1 MKSMILAII
10 GVIIG
15 FVLLVK
21 GADFFVEGSGSVA
34 KKFNIPVFIIGMT
47 IVAMGTSA
55 PECAVSISAS
65 LRGINGMAISNVIGS
80 NIFNL
85 LVVCGVCALFQ
96 PLVIKKE
103 TLKKEFPFSVLVAVI
118 IGVMGLAGM
127 MVGHM
132 DGIILVV
139 IFALFLYWMVR
150 SAKKS
155 MQAGED
161 VEAEEIKDLPIWKCL
176 VFIGGGL
183 VAIVIGGQMVVNCSE
198 TIARGFGLS
207 ETLIGLTICSIG
219 TSLPELVTSVVAARK
234 NQAGMALGNVIGS
247 NIFNILLVGGLASAI
262 SPIAVNMNNL
272 IDIVILVAVSLY
284 IMILVWKKQLL
295 TRAGGVSML
304 AIYAAYMVYIC
315 VREVL

>member
-1 MKSMILAII
+1 MILAII

-219 TSLPELVTSVVAARK
+219 TSLPEQVTSVVAARK

-284 IMILVWKKQLL
+284 IMILVWRKQLL

>member
-1 MKSMILAII
+1 MILAII

-118 IGVMGLAGM
+118 IGVMGLAG
-127 MVGHM
+127 
-132 DGIILVV
+132 IILVV

-219 TSLPELVTSVVAARK
+219 TSLPELVTSVVAAKK

-262 SPIAVNMNNL
+262 SPIAMNMNNL
-272 IDIVILVAVSLY
+272 IDIVILVIVSLY
-284 IMILVWKKQLL
+284 IMALVWKKQLL

-304 AIYAAYMVYIC
+304 AVYAAYMVYIC

>member
-1 MKSMILAII
+1 MILAII

-65 LRGINGMAISNVIGS
+65 LRGTNGMAISNVIGS

-219 TSLPELVTSVVAARK
+219 TSLPELVTSVVAAKK

-262 SPIAVNMNNL
+262 SPIAMNMNNL
-272 IDIVILVAVSLY
+272 IDIVILVIVSLY
-284 IMILVWKKQLL
+284 IMALVWKKQLL

-304 AIYAAYMVYIC
+304 AVYAAYMVYIC

>member
-1 MKSMILAII
+1 MILAII

-34 KKFNIPVFIIGMT
+34 KKFNVPVFIIGMT

-65 LRGINGMAISNVIGS
+65 LHGSNGMAISNVIGS

-96 PLVIKKE
+96 PLEIKKE
-103 TLKKEFPFSVLVAVI
+103 TLKREFPFSVLVGVI
-118 IGVMGLAGM
+118 IGIMGLIGM
-127 MVGHM
+127 KVGHVE
-132 DGIILVV
+132 GIILVV
-139 IFALFLYWMVR
+139 LFAIFLYGMVR
-150 SAKKS
+150 IARNTRK
-155 MQAGED
+155 AGEL
-161 VEAEEIKDLPIWKCL
+161 VEEEEIKDLPLWKCL

-183 VAIVIGGQMVVNCSE
+183 VAIVIGGQVVVNCSE

-219 TSLPELVTSVVAARK
+219 TSLPELVTSVVAAKK

-262 SPIAVNMNNL
+262 SPIAMNMNNL
-272 IDIVILVAVSLY
+272 IDIVILVIVSVY
-284 IMILVWKKQLL
+284 IMALVWKKQLL

-304 AIYAAYMVYIC
+304 VVYAAYMVYIC

>member
-1 MKSMILAII
+1 MILAII

-139 IFALFLYWMVR
+139 IFSLFLYWMVR

-262 SPIAVNMNNL
+262 SPIVVNMNNL

-284 IMILVWKKQLL
+284 IMILVWRKQLL

>member
-1 MKSMILAII
+1 MILAII

-55 PECAVSISAS
+55 PDCAVSISAS

-284 IMILVWKKQLL
+284 IMILVWRKQLL

>member
-1 MKSMILAII
+1 MILAII

-34 KKFNIPVFIIGMT
+34 KKFNVPVFIIGMT

-65 LRGINGMAISNVIGS
+65 LHGSTGMAISNVIGS

-96 PLVIKKE
+96 PLEIKKE
-103 TLKKEFPFSVLVAVI
+103 TLKREFPFSVLFAVI
-118 IGVMGLAGM
+118 IGIMGLIGM
-127 MVGHM
+127 KVGHVE
-132 DGIILVV
+132 GIILVV
-139 IFALFLYWMVR
+139 LFAVFLYGMVR
-150 SAKKS
+150 IARNTRK
-155 MQAGED
+155 AGE
-161 VEAEEIKDLPIWKCL
+161 VIEEEEIKDLPLWKCL

-183 VAIVIGGQMVVNCSE
+183 VAIVIGGQVVVNCSE

-219 TSLPELVTSVVAARK
+219 TSLPELVTSVVAAKK

-262 SPIAVNMNNL
+262 SPIAMNMNNL
-272 IDIVILVAVSLY
+272 IDIVILVIVSVY
-284 IMILVWKKQLL
+284 IMALVWKKQLL

-304 AIYAAYMVYIC
+304 VVYVAYMVYIC

>member
-1 MKSMILAII
+1 MILAII

-198 TIARGFGLS
+198 TIARGCGLS

-219 TSLPELVTSVVAARK
+219 TSLPELVTSVVAAKK

-262 SPIAVNMNNL
+262 SPIAMNMNNL
-272 IDIVILVAVSLY
+272 IDIVILVIVSLY
-284 IMILVWKKQLL
+284 IMALVWKKQLL

-304 AIYAAYMVYIC
+304 AVYAAYMVYIC

>member
-1 MKSMILAII
+1 
-10 GVIIG
+10 
-15 FVLLVK
+15 
-21 GADFFVEGSGSVA
+21 
-34 KKFNIPVFIIGMT
+34 
-47 IVAMGTSA
+47 
-55 PECAVSISAS
+55 
-65 LRGINGMAISNVIGS
+65 MAISNVIGS

-284 IMILVWKKQLL
+284 IMILVWRKQLL

>member
-1 MKSMILAII
+1 MILAII

>member
-1 MKSMILAII
+1 MVLAII
-10 GVIIG
+10 SVIIG

-21 GADFFVEGSGSVA
+21 GADFFVEGSGAVA
-34 KKFNIPVFIIGMT
+34 KKFNVPVFIIGMT

-96 PLVIKKE
+96 PLVIKKA

-118 IGVMGLAGM
+118 IGIMGFIGM
-127 MVGHM
+127 TVGHV

-139 IFALFLYWMVR
+139 IFAFFLYWMVL

-155 MQAGED
+155 MQAGEEI
-161 VEAEEIKDLPIWKCL
+161 EAEEIKDLPMWKCL

-183 VAIVIGGQMVVNCSE
+183 VAIVIGGQIVVNSAE

-207 ETLIGLTICSIG
+207 ETLIGLTVCSIG
-219 TSLPELVTSVVAARK
+219 TSLPELVTSVVAAKK

-262 SPIAVNMNNL
+262 SPIAVNMNNI
-272 IDIVILVAVSLY
+272 IDIVLLIIISLY

-295 TRAGGVSML
+295 TRAGGMSML
-304 AIYAAYMVYIC
+304 VIYAAYMVYIC
-315 VREVL
+315 AREVL

>member
-1 MKSMILAII
+1 MILAII

-34 KKFNIPVFIIGMT
+34 KKFNVPVFIIGMT

-65 LRGINGMAISNVIGS
+65 LHGSNGMAISNVIGS

-96 PLVIKKE
+96 PLEIKKE
-103 TLKKEFPFSVLVAVI
+103 TLKREFPFSVLVAVI
-118 IGVMGLAGM
+118 IGIMGLIGM
-127 MVGHM
+127 KVGHVE
-132 DGIILVV
+132 GIILVV
-139 IFALFLYWMVR
+139 LFAVFLYGMVR
-150 SAKKS
+150 IARNTRK
-155 MQAGED
+155 AGEL
-161 VEAEEIKDLPIWKCL
+161 VEEEEIKDLPLWKCL

-183 VAIVIGGQMVVNCSE
+183 VAIVIGGQVVVNCSE

-219 TSLPELVTSVVAARK
+219 TSLPELVTTVTAILKKESSLSVGNIIGANMIDSAFILPICTLLSGEKLPVSL
-234 NQAGMALGNVIGS
+234 QMAQIDMPLC
-247 NIFNILLVGGLASAI
+247 ILISVLALL
-262 SPIAVNMNNL
+262 PML
-272 IDIVILVAVSLY
+272 IRQKIKRRDGILVFSIYAGYLLY
-284 IMILVWKKQLL
+284 ICW
-295 TRAGGVSML
+295 
-304 AIYAAYMVYIC
+304 AI
-315 VREVL
+315 

>member
-1 MKSMILAII
+1 MILAII

-132 DGIILVV
+132 DGIILV

-219 TSLPELVTSVVAARK
+219 TSLPELVTSVVAAKK

-262 SPIAVNMNNL
+262 SPIAMNMNNL
-272 IDIVILVAVSLY
+272 IDIVILVIVSLY
-284 IMILVWKKQLL
+284 IMALVWKKQLL

-304 AIYAAYMVYIC
+304 AVYAAYMVYIC

>member
-1 MKSMILAII
+1 MILAII

-183 VAIVIGGQMVVNCSE
+183 IAIVIGGQMVVNCSE

-284 IMILVWKKQLL
+284 IMILVWRKQLL

>member
-1 MKSMILAII
+1 MILAII

-219 TSLPELVTSVVAARK
+219 TSLPELVNSVVAARK

-284 IMILVWKKQLL
+284 IMILVWRKQLL

>member
-1 MKSMILAII
+1 MILAII

-262 SPIAVNMNNL
+262 SPIVVNMNNL

-284 IMILVWKKQLL
+284 IMSLVWRKQLL

>member
-1 MKSMILAII
+1 MILAII

-150 SAKKS
+150 SAKKF

-284 IMILVWKKQLL
+284 IMILVWRKQLL

>member
-1 MKSMILAII
+1 MILAII

-34 KKFNIPVFIIGMT
+34 KKFNVPVFIIGMT

-65 LRGINGMAISNVIGS
+65 LHGSNGMAISNVIGS

-96 PLVIKKE
+96 PLEIKIE
-103 TLKKEFPFSVLVAVI
+103 TLKREFPFSVLVAVI
-118 IGVMGLAGM
+118 IGIMGLIGM
-127 MVGHM
+127 KVGHVE
-132 DGIILVV
+132 GIILVV
-139 IFALFLYWMVR
+139 LFAVFLYGMVR
-150 SAKKS
+150 IARNTRK
-155 MQAGED
+155 AGE
-161 VEAEEIKDLPIWKCL
+161 VIEEEEIKDLPLWKCL

-183 VAIVIGGQMVVNCSE
+183 VAIVIGGQVVVNCSE

-219 TSLPELVTSVVAARK
+219 TSLPELVTSVVAAKK

-262 SPIAVNMNNL
+262 SPIAMNMNNL
-272 IDIVILVAVSLY
+272 IDIVILVIVSVY
-284 IMILVWKKQLL
+284 IMALVWKKQLL

-304 AIYAAYMVYIC
+304 VVYAAYMVYIC

>member
-1 MKSMILAII
+1 MILAII

-247 NIFNILLVGGLASAI
+247 NIFNILLVGGLASSI

-284 IMILVWKKQLL
+284 IMILVWRKQLL

>member
-1 MKSMILAII
+1 MILAII

-304 AIYAAYMVYIC
+304 TIYAAYMVYIC

>member
-1 MKSMILAII
+1 MVLAII

-34 KKFNIPVFIIGMT
+34 KKFNVPVFIIGMT

-65 LRGINGMAISNVIGS
+65 LQGSNGMAISNVIGS

-96 PLVIKKE
+96 PLVIKKA
-103 TLKKEFPFSVLVAVI
+103 TLKKEFPFSVLAAVI
-118 IGVMGLAGM
+118 LGIMGFLGM
-127 MVGHM
+127 TVGHA
-132 DGIILVV
+132 DGIILVA
-139 IFALFLYWMVR
+139 IFAFFLYWMVL

-161 VEAEEIKDLPIWKCL
+161 VEAEEIKDLPVWKCL
-176 VFIGGGL
+176 IFIGGGL
-183 VAIVIGGQMVVNCSE
+183 VAIVIGGQIVVNCSE

-219 TSLPELVTSVVAARK
+219 TSLPELVTSVVAAKK

-262 SPIAVNMNNL
+262 SPIGVNMNNI
-272 IDIVILVAVSLY
+272 IDIVLLIIISLY
-284 IMILVWKKQLL
+284 IMILVCW
-295 TRAGGVSML
+295 
-304 AIYAAYMVYIC
+304 
-315 VREVL
+315 

>member
-1 MKSMILAII
+1 MILAII

-284 IMILVWKKQLL
+284 IMILVWRKQLL
-295 TRAGGVSML
+295 TRADGVSML

>member
-1 MKSMILAII
+1 MILAII

-295 TRAGGVSML
+295 TRAVGVSML

>member
-1 MKSMILAII
+1 MILAII

-198 TIARGFGLS
+198 TIARGFGLR

-284 IMILVWKKQLL
+284 IMILVWRKQLL

>member
-1 MKSMILAII
+1 MILAII

-34 KKFNIPVFIIGMT
+34 KKFNVPVFIIGMT

-65 LRGINGMAISNVIGS
+65 LHGSNGMAISNVIGS

-96 PLVIKKE
+96 PLEIKKE
-103 TLKKEFPFSVLVAVI
+103 TLKREFPFSVLVAVI
-118 IGVMGLAGM
+118 IGIMGVIGM
-127 MVGHM
+127 KVGHV

-139 IFALFLYWMVR
+139 LFAVFLYGMVR
-150 SAKKS
+150 IARNTRK
-155 MQAGED
+155 AGEV
-161 VEAEEIKDLPIWKCL
+161 VEEEEIKDLPLWKCL

-183 VAIVIGGQMVVNCSE
+183 VAIVIGGQVVVNCSE

-219 TSLPELVTSVVAARK
+219 TSLPELVTSVVAAKK

-262 SPIAVNMNNL
+262 SPIAMTMNNL
-272 IDIVILVAVSLY
+272 IDIVILVIVSVY
-284 IMILVWKKQLL
+284 IMALVWKKQLL
-295 TRAGGVSML
+295 TRAGGASMI
-304 AIYAAYMVYIC
+304 AVYAAYMVYIC

>member
-1 MKSMILAII
+1 MILAII

-127 MVGHM
+127 MAGHM

-219 TSLPELVTSVVAARK
+219 TSLPELVTSVVAAKK

-262 SPIAVNMNNL
+262 SPIAMNMNNL
-272 IDIVILVAVSLY
+272 IDIVILVIVSLY
-284 IMILVWKKQLL
+284 IMALVWKKQLL

-304 AIYAAYMVYIC
+304 AVYAAYMVYIC

>member
-1 MKSMILAII
+1 MILAII

-198 TIARGFGLS
+198 TIACGFGLS

-219 TSLPELVTSVVAARK
+219 TSLPELVTSVVAAKK

-262 SPIAVNMNNL
+262 SPIAMNMNNL
-272 IDIVILVAVSLY
+272 IDIVILVIVSLY
-284 IMILVWKKQLL
+284 IMALVWKKQLL

-304 AIYAAYMVYIC
+304 AVYAAYMVYIC

>member
-1 MKSMILAII
+1 MILAII

-207 ETLIGLTICSIG
+207 ETLIGLTISSIG
-219 TSLPELVTSVVAARK
+219 TSLPELVTSVVAAKK

-262 SPIAVNMNNL
+262 SPIAMNMNNL
-272 IDIVILVAVSLY
+272 IDIVILVIVSLY
-284 IMILVWKKQLL
+284 IMALVWKKQLL

-304 AIYAAYMVYIC
+304 AVYAAYMVYIC

>member
-1 MKSMILAII
+1 MILAII

-55 PECAVSISAS
+55 PDCAVSISAS

-155 MQAGED
+155 MQDGED

-219 TSLPELVTSVVAARK
+219 TSLPELVTSVVAAKK

-262 SPIAVNMNNL
+262 SPIAMNMNNL
-272 IDIVILVAVSLY
+272 IDIVILVIVSLY
-284 IMILVWKKQLL
+284 IMALVWKKQLL

-304 AIYAAYMVYIC
+304 AVYAAYMVYIC